1 MPPGSVVQFREPTY
15 WEKHRRLIL
24 AAAALVALQ
33 TALITI
39 LLVQL
44 RRRRLAEEAMRE
56 SEERVNLATAS
67 AGAGLWAVDLA
78 TRRMWV
84 TDRTRQLF
92 GFGADEEIDWDRRLR
107 AIHPEDRERARSAA
121 EEALR
126 TGRPYVVELRVVQP
140 DGTTRWVAS
149 CAAPHPGSNGKPAR
163 LMGAS
168 IDITERKHA
177 EEELH
182 RQHVEL
188 AHVTRTNMLGELSG
202 SLAHELGQ
210 PLGAVLANAE
220 AAELHLAKAAPN
232 LEEVRAILADIRGES
247 IRAGGIV
254 HGMRSFLR
262 RHDVEFEPVDLPALI
277 EELKKLVGPDAILH
291 HTTLD
296 FQLPAGLPR
305 IRGQHVQLQQ
315 VLLNL
320 ILNSI
325 QAMKD
330 SPTTGRHVAVTAVA
344 REEGLLEFAVTDAGT
359 DVPPDKREQRLQE
372 SGRWRGSSGCS
383 R

>member
-1 MPPGSVVQFREPTY
+1 
-15 WEKHRRLIL
+15 
-24 AAAALVALQ
+24 
-33 TALITI
+33 
-39 LLVQL
+39 
-44 RRRRLAEEAMRE
+44 
-56 SEERVNLATAS
+56 
-67 AGAGLWAVDLA
+67 
-78 TRRMWV
+78 
-84 TDRTRQLF
+84 
-92 GFGADEEIDWDRRLR
+92 
-107 AIHPEDRERARSAA
+107 
-121 EEALR
+121 
-126 TGRPYVVELRVVQP
+126 
-140 DGTTRWVAS
+140 
-149 CAAPHPGSNGKPAR
+149 
-163 LMGAS
+163 
-168 IDITERKHA
+168 
-177 EEELH
+177 
-182 RQHVEL
+182 
-188 AHVTRTNMLGELSG
+188 
-202 SLAHELGQ
+202 
-210 PLGAVLANAE
+210 
-220 AAELHLAKAAPN
+220 
-232 LEEVRAILADIRGES
+232 
-247 IRAGGIV
+247 
-254 HGMRSFLR
+254 MRSFLR